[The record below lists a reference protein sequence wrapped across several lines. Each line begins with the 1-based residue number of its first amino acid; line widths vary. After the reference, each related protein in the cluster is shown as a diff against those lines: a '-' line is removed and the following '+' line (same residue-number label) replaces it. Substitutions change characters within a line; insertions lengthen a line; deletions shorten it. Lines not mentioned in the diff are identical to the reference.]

1 MIFGAASPGGLTSRG
16 AIYCEGSA
24 PQSSGFA
31 LVAVLVFLLI
41 VSAITSTFALTAWT
55 RLKIASNETESQ
67 RLGLLA
73 EGLTN
78 VLAARLSGDGADIG
92 LPLNFEPVSC
102 TVGDLAVVARLQGH
116 SGLVDLNAADH
127 ILLAQGFA
135 SLGVDTEMSNRLAI
149 AVEYSRSGASIF
161 AAAAQEKV
169 EVAGGFKHAPFES
182 VAELQDFS
190 GVRSIA
196 LPDLYR
202 TFTVNSRRGD
212 LVVSRANP
220 VLASFVKAG
229 TPTGAKISEQAFTI
243 EVSVSRRGSPI
254 AGSAGYVFESRAGA
268 HAGLQRIAADPE
280 IATDEAGAKRGSVG
294 GCVEIFGAS
303 VTDMLASLR

>member
-1 MIFGAASPGGLTSRG
+1 MPKAKPSDL
-16 AIYCEGSA
+16 SA
-24 PQSSGFA
+24 FPEPHSSGFA

-78 VLAARLSGDGADIG
+78 VLAARLSGDGADLD

-102 TVGDLAVVARLQGH
+102 TVGDLAVVTRLQGH
-116 SGLVDLNAADH
+116 SGLIDLNAADH
-127 ILLAQGFA
+127 NLLAQGFA
-135 SLGVDTEMSNRLAI
+135 SLGTDPEMSNRLAI

-161 AAAAQEKV
+161 AAAAQEKI
-169 EVAGGFKHAPFES
+169 EVAGGFKHAPFEA

-190 GVRSIA
+190 GLGSIPLA
-196 LPDLYR
+196 DLYG

-220 VLASFVKAG
+220 VLASFAKIG
-229 TPTGAKISEQAFTI
+229 TPSGAKMPEQAFTI
-243 EVSVSRRGSPI
+243 AVSVSRRGSPI
-254 AGSAGYVFESRAGA
+254 AGSAGYVFESRAGG
-268 HAGLQRIAADPE
+268 HAGLQRIAAYPE
-280 IATDEAGAKRGSVG
+280 IATDEAGAKRGAVG
-294 GCVEIFGAS
+294 DCVEIFGTP
-303 VTDMLASLR
+303 VTDMLATLH

>member
-1 MIFGAASPGGLTSRG
+1 MVEENPRDSSAS
-16 AIYCEGSA
+16 CEC
-24 PQSSGFA
+24 QSSGFA

-67 RLGLLA
+67 RFGLLA

-78 VLAARLSGDGADIG
+78 VLAARLSSAGPDIG

-102 TVGDLAVVARLQGH
+102 VVGDLTVVMRLQGH
-116 SGLVDLNAADH
+116 SGLIDLNAADH
-127 ILLAQGFA
+127 NLLAQGFA
-135 SLGVDTEMSNRLAI
+135 SLGVDPEMSNWLAI

-161 AAAAQEKV
+161 AAVATQKV

-190 GVRSIA
+190 RLRSIS
-196 LPDLYR
+196 LPDLYS

-212 LVVSRANP
+212 LVVSRAGP
-220 VLASFVKAG
+220 TLASFAKAG
-229 TPTGAKISEQAFTI
+229 TS
-243 EVSVSRRGSPI
+243 
-254 AGSAGYVFESRAGA
+254 
-268 HAGLQRIAADPE
+268 
-280 IATDEAGAKRGSVG
+280 AGAKMPEQSRPSRLRFPSAGEARPSSVPPAMSSKAVRAIKQA
-294 GCVEIFGAS
+294 CSALQRFWE
-303 VTDMLASLR
+303 R